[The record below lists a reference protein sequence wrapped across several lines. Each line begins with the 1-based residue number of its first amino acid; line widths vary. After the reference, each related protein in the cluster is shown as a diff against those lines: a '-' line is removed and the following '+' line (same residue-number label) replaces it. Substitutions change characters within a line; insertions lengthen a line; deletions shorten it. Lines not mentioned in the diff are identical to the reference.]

1 LRKARVER
9 QIRQARRTGA
19 QNVAANPVGLWL
31 RDRLLPLF
39 LKRGERANDWLHA
52 YRVDWETP
60 IAV

>member
-1 LRKARVER
+1 
-9 QIRQARRTGA
+9 
-19 QNVAANPVGLWL
+19 
-31 RDRLLPLF
+31 LLPLF